1 MCHSRHRSPSSRGRI
16 HLIYINT
23 FWILDH
29 VEDDRSTRT
38 MSSSLKNALG
48 LAGVIAILCIAVSS
62 LWYVNAFSR
71 NSEPTSFRSFSVSG
85 TGKATA
91 IPDVARFTVR
101 VITEGD
107 TNLGNSQEKNTE
119 KVNAVIAFIKTK
131 GIEAKDIKT
140 QNYSVDPRY
149 QYFDCSQ
156 QVPVVGTQSVKPCAP
171 PQIVGYT
178 VEQTI
183 SVTVR
188 QKNFA
193 LIGTLLSGV
202 VANGANSVSQLS
214 FEVDDPTA
222 VQSEARAQAI
232 EKAKAKAL
240 NVAQAGGFSLGR
252 LLSIDEGS
260 SPVPYATSQY
270 FGRTMATDSAME
282 KSSPTIEPGSQ
293 DVTIDVTLKY
303 EIQ

>member
-1 MCHSRHRSPSSRGRI
+1 MA
-16 HLIYINT
+16 Y
-23 FWILDH
+23 W
-29 VEDDRSTRT
+29 
-38 MSSSLKNALG
+38 LKNILG
-48 LAGVIAILCIAVSS
+48 LAGVIAIICFAVSS

-71 NSEPTSFRSFSVSG
+71 NSEPTSFRSFSVTGS
-85 TGKATA
+85 GKATA
-91 IPDVARFTVR
+91 IPDVARFTAQ

-107 TNLGNSQEKNTE
+107 TNLGSTQQKNTE

-131 GIEAKDIKT
+131 GVEAKDIKT

-156 QVPVVGTQSVKPCAP
+156 PPAVVGRQSVKPCPP

-183 SVTVR
+183 AVTVR
-188 QKNFA
+188 QKNVIV
-193 LIGTLLSGV
+193 IGTLLSGV
-202 VANGANSVSQLS
+202 VTKGANSVSQLS

-232 EKAKAKAL
+232 EKAQAKAL
-240 NVAQAGGFSLGR
+240 SMAQAGGFSLGR
-252 LLSIDEGS
+252 LLSIDEGG
-260 SPVPYATSQY
+260 SPMPLDSKQY
-270 FGRTMATDSAME
+270 FARPMATGSAIAQP
-282 KSSPTIEPGSQ
+282 SPTIEPGSQ
-293 DVTIDVTLKY
+293 DVVVDITLKY